1 VLDVFGRL
9 RGGSII
15 FHPGCGKIVGSF
27 IFNEKLT
34 CHPRPFDRLPPQQ
47 FRLSKVQARVHSRK
61 IGEQ

>member
-1 VLDVFGRL
+1 MCSGAFEAAVSYSIQAVEKLWEVLFF
-9 RGGSII
+9 S
-15 FHPGCGKIVGSF
+15 
-27 IFNEKLT
+27 EKLT